1 MLPSQIRRAPV
12 DPMDTSK
19 LIAHLNALNLGE
31 MDAIRDK
38 LEQARQACLD
48 LQQAELAG
56 YLGDAS
62 RALSNADLKTYR
74 KRVETVIARLGHIR

>member
-1 MLPSQIRRAPV
+1 MLLSQIVRAPV
-12 DPMDTSK
+12 DPMDISQ
-19 LIAHLNALNLGE
+19 LIAYLNALNVGE

-38 LEQARQACLD
+38 LEQARQTCLD
-48 LQQAELAG
+48 LQQAELAD

>member
-12 DPMDTSK
+12 EPMDTSQ

-48 LQQAELAG
+48 LQQAELAD

-62 RALSNADLKTYR
+62 RALSDADLKTYR